1 MSEIHLTEFQI
12 ADALTGAHVQN
23 TDDWRFVPVPT
34 EAALDEALNHWKAR
48 DGDAAGVLAMVCDT
62 AVDLASVP
70 VLQRLA
76 TAKAMALCGAVVPG
90 LLTPDA
96 VSRSGVL
103 LTTCAKSTA
112 RAIVALP
119 SVDGRTVDPAAQA
132 LIDFT
137 ANAANPAGGDMLLMF
152 MDVRVPDSASII
164 DRVYLDIGDSV
175 TYAGMSVGS
184 ESFTSEPCIFDN
196 DQFIADAVLA
206 LIRRDHPG
214 PTLAHHY
221 RGNEALWVATVAKGG
236 HINTIDGRPAFEFYQ
251 ELMTNDYGITVDR
264 ENFYQYGVHYP
275 FALTRAQGEPLV
287 RIPVKVEEDG
297 SVYCSGEIR
306 ENSLVS
312 IVRAVK
318 PGTISAAIEVG
329 KGASAHATNTVMLF
343 YCAGRF
349 LHMGEAGATDE
360 VRAIRE
366 AAAPAQVYGALCLGE
381 IGALKDQYPTF
392 HNCTLTAL
400 PWM

>member
-1 MSEIHLTEFQI
+1 MTNIQLTEFQI
-12 ADALTGAHVQN
+12 ADALAGADMR
-23 TDDWRFVPVPT
+23 TSDDWRFVPVPT
-34 EAALDEALNHWKAR
+34 EAALADALNHWKAR
-48 DGDAAGVLAMVCDT
+48 DGVQAGVLALVCDT
-62 AVDLASVP
+62 ATDLESVR

-76 TAKAMALCGAVVPG
+76 TERDMALCGAVVPG
-90 LLTPDA
+90 LLTPDT
-96 VSRSGVL
+96 VSRAGVL
-103 LTTCAKSTA
+103 LTTCAKTTA
-112 RAIVALP
+112 RAIVELP
-119 SVDGRTVDPAAQA
+119 SVDGRSEDEATQA
-132 LIDFT
+132 LIEFA

-152 MDVRVPDSASII
+152 MDVRVPDSASVI
-164 DRVYLDIGDSV
+164 DRIYLDIGDSL

-196 DQFIADAVLA
+196 EHFVADAVLA
-206 LIRRDHPG
+206 IIRRDHPG

-236 HINTIDGRPAFEFYQ
+236 HINTIDGRPAFEVYQ

-287 RIPVKVEEDG
+287 RIPVKVEDDG

-312 IVRAVK
+312 IVRAIS
-318 PGTISAAIEVG
+318 PGQISAAIEVG
-329 KGASAHATNTVMLF
+329 KGASAHDVKTVMLF

-349 LHMGEAGATDE
+349 LHLGDEGATDE
-360 VRAIRE
+360 VKAIRQ
-366 AAAPAQVYGALCLGE
+366 AAAPVQVYGALCLGE

>member
-1 MSEIHLTEFQI
+1 MTDIHLTEFQI
-12 ADALTGAHVQN
+12 AEALAGAN
-23 TDDWRFVPVPT
+23 THSSDDWRFVPVPT
-34 EAALDEALNHWKAR
+34 EAALDEALNHWKGR
-48 DGDAAGVLAMVCDT
+48 DGVQAGVLAFVCDT
-62 AVDLASVP
+62 ATDLESVR

-76 TAKAMALCGAVVPG
+76 TAKDMALCGSVVPG
-90 LLTPDA
+90 LLTPDL

-103 LTTCAKSTA
+103 LTTCAKTTA
-112 RAIVALP
+112 RAIVSLP
-119 SVDGRTVDPAAQA
+119 SVDGRTLDQASQA
-132 LIDFT
+132 LIDF
-137 ANAANPAGGDMLLMF
+137 AGAAANPMGGDMLLLF
-152 MDVRVPDSASII
+152 MDVRVPDSASVI
-164 DRVYLDIGDSV
+164 DRVYLDLGDSL

-196 DQFIADAVLA
+196 ERFVADAVLA
-206 LIRRDHPG
+206 LVRRDHPG

-236 HINTIDGRPAFEFYQ
+236 HINTIDGRPAFEVYQ
-251 ELMTNDYGITVDR
+251 ELMTTDYGITVDR

-287 RIPVKVEEDG
+287 RIPVKVEDDG

-312 IVRAVK
+312 IVRAIK
-318 PGTISAAIEVG
+318 PGEVGAAIEVG
-329 KGASAHATNTVMLF
+329 KGASAHDVKTVMLF

-349 LHMGEAGATDE
+349 LHLGDEGASDE
-360 VRAIRE
+360 VKTIRA
-366 AAAPAQVYGALCLGE
+366 AAAPVQVYGALCLGE